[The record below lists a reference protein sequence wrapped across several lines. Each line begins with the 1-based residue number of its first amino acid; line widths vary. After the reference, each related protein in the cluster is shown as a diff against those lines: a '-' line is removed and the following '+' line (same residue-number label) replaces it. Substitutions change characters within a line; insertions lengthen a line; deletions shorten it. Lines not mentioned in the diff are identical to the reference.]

1 MVSEVESAYSKKL
14 EIGSTEFRPNGL
26 GFIRASS
33 ALEPQSALK
42 PARGTGPPPPSLA
55 PPRSLRNLKRKPVP
69 QKASANV
76 S

>member
-42 PARGTGPPPPSLA
+42 PARGTGHPPPPHPS
-55 PPRSLRNLKRKPVP
+55 PPPPPGHYVT
-69 QKASANV
+69 
-76 S
+76 

>member
-42 PARGTGPPPPSLA
+42 PARGTGHPPPIPR

>member
-42 PARGTGPPPPSLA
+42 PARGTGHPPPGHY
-55 PPRSLRNLKRKPVP
+55 VT
-69 QKASANV
+69 
-76 S
+76 